1 MTNQT
6 AGPVRPVHRAPR
18 PRFAAAP
25 GRRWWLLV
33 AAVTAIALAV
43 SGCLPRRPIPRP
55 GPLDRPV
62 FATAGPYAAGVTTL
76 ELSDRKV
83 EVWYPVPRWRTHGRT
98 PDTYYI
104 RDFLPAALQAII
116 PPAINPP
123 FETDAYRDLRPA
135 YGRFP
140 LVVFSH
146 GAVSFRLQSTF
157 LTSHLASWGFVVA
170 SPDFLERGLQN
181 LFQPP
186 LPNPRTNVDVLTET
200 VARLRRAGAEPGL
213 LHGIVGTGGVA
224 AVGHSAGGAASTQ
237 FAATDDVL
245 GWVPLAA
252 GSGGG
257 ATLPAKPSMWIAG
270 ADDTIVPATAS
281 RAGYDRS
288 APPTRY
294 VEIGGAG
301 HLNAFSDLCLIGEGG
316 GGIIALAKQ
325 AGLPVPPE
333 LERLGTD
340 GCFPP
345 ALASERVWPV
355 TRHFVTAALR
365 QIFRIDRAP
374 VGLADGVQHRFG
386 DVPVVYEQ
394 RLR

>member
-1 MTNQT
+1 ML
-6 AGPVRPVHRAPR
+6 
-18 PRFAAAP
+18 AA
-25 GRRWWLLV
+25 V
-33 AAVTAIALAV
+33 AAVVALIAA
-43 SGCLPRRPIPRP
+43 GCLPHRPLPRP

-62 FATAGPYAAGVTTL
+62 FAQAGPYAAGVTTL

-83 EVWYPVPRWRTHGRT
+83 EVWYPVPRWRTIGKPKDVYR
-98 PDTYYI
+98 I
-104 RDFLPAALQAII
+104 REFLPPVLQQII
-116 PPAINPP
+116 PPEIDPP

-135 YGRFP
+135 WGRFP

-157 LTSHLASWGFVVA
+157 LTTHLASWGFVVA

-186 LPNPRTNVDVLTET
+186 LPNPRTNVDILTET
-200 VARLRRAGAEPGL
+200 VARLRQASDGPGL
-213 LHGIVGTGGVA
+213 LHGVVRPGGVA
-224 AVGHSAGGAASTQ
+224 AVGHSAGGGASTQ
-237 FAATDDVL
+237 FAATDGVL
-245 GWVPLAA
+245 GWIALAA
-252 GSGGG
+252 GSGAG

-270 ADDTIVPATAS
+270 ADDTIVPKAAS
-281 RAGYDRS
+281 RNAYD
-288 APPTRY
+288 AAVPPSRY

-316 GGIIALAKQ
+316 GGLIALAKQ

-345 ALASERVWPV
+345 ALASQQVWPV
-355 TRHFVTAALR
+355 TRHFTTAQLR
-365 QIFRIDRAP
+365 QVFGIDRAP
-374 VGLADGVQHRFG
+374 VGLKAGVEHRFG
-386 DVPVVYEQ
+386 QVPVVYLQ
-394 RLR
+394 KLR